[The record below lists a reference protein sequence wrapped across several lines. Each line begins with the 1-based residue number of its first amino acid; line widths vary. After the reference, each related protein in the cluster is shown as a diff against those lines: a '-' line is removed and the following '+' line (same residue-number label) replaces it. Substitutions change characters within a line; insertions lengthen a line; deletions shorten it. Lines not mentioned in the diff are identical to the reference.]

1 MKFSYKINKDNYE
14 VIFCPDREGLN
25 TKNKKKSYMQI
36 TKDLKKIKHDG
47 NVLLVIDK
55 NINIKIIRYIIHDLR
70 ISYKNLK
77 VLYVKGNK
85 KNKNLKKF

>member
-1 MKFSYKINKDNYE
+1 MKFSYKINKHNYE
-14 VIFCPDREGLN
+14 VIFCPDKEGLK

-55 NINIKIIRYIIHDLR
+55 NINNKITRYIIHDLR

-77 VLYVKGNK
+77 VIFVKVSK
-85 KNKNLKKF
+85 KNKN